1 MRSTWVWP
9 WRSNSLSP
17 LPSFTSRICQ
27 SKNCTS
33 LFASF
38 RFRQT
43 YIQWWR
49 NSRSPLFEILES
61 LRQAVINIRLLDL
74 HLSHTAIKLCITR
87 FISFTSIKHVL
98 RQISPVRSSDEGSY
112 QCQINTEPK
121 MSRSV
126 ALVVLGKNKTTSAD
140 WRGDDAS
147 ADGVISSTS
156 DQDLKDSPNLPP
168 PPPFLMTDETTES
181 ARTLTLKIL
190 GPSERLVRQGSDVT
204 LFCTAALQQA
214 SSAIPGKNIEL
225 AWWQGGLKLNEK
237 YPIENST
244 VSKFL
249 LNML

>member
-1 MRSTWVWP
+1 
-9 WRSNSLSP
+9 
-17 LPSFTSRICQ
+17 
-27 SKNCTS
+27 
-33 LFASF
+33 
-38 RFRQT
+38 
-43 YIQWWR
+43 
-49 NSRSPLFEILES
+49 
-61 LRQAVINIRLLDL
+61 
-74 HLSHTAIKLCITR
+74 
-87 FISFTSIKHVL
+87 
-98 RQISPVRSSDEGSY
+98 
-112 QCQINTEPK
+112 